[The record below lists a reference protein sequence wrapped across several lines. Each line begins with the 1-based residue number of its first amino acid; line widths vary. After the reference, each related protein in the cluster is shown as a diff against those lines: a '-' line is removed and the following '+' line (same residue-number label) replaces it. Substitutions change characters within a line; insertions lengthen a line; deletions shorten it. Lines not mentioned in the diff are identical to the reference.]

1 MAAGPSLLGVTRCD
15 RPRRAECTS
24 PTAQSFLA
32 GCRRLLQRTSA
43 PVAKEGTLEESTE
56 HGTWCRLDRD
66 TASGVASGL
75 APAPLA
81 IFISFS
87 GASPWKMP
95 RARPFTLRRSA
106 LISTLPSQRHR
117 ICWQHHRHHLS
128 PFSSLVR
135 ASAPVAGDAE
145 RPAPSTHQATDVGAR
160 QVSAL
165 RPRAV
170 RRGTRHARSRKADDA
185 TSI

>member
-1 MAAGPSLLGVTRCD
+1 MAAGPPLLGVTRCD

-117 ICWQHHRHHLS
+117 ICWQHHRHQLS

-135 ASAPVAGDAE
+135 VSAPVASEAE
-145 RPAPSTHQATDVGAR
+145 RPAPSPQHASGNRRRSSPSLCTEATR
-160 QVSAL
+160 CE
-165 RPRAV
+165 
-170 RRGTRHARSRKADDA
+170 TRNTARSE
-185 TSI
+185 S